1 MHSLGPSQI
10 GREGMDVEL
19 TEEGNGGGASVQ
31 IRRGRRRFGAPD
43 KCMGF
48 AERGGRGVSELRC
61 RAQPWNKREQQRAS
75 AAFDQKEK
83 GNGGRGRHHAEEGGG
98 AVWSSAMLREGERSP
113 TPGSC
118 AGAAETGAGQAVSS
132 TVRKQGSGR
141 WAWAARK
148 CVGRPREG
156 NELGRF

>member
-1 MHSLGPSQI
+1 MAVALRCKSD
-10 GREGMDVEL
+10 E
-19 TEEGNGGGASVQ
+19 GGGASVLLTNAWAL
-31 IRRGRRRFGAPD
+31 RRGEEGVSASFGA
-43 KCMGF
+43 
-48 AERGGRGVSELRC
+48 ERSRGTKESSRGHRRLLTKR
-61 RAQPWNKREQQRAS
+61 KREM
-75 AAFDQKEK
+75 
-83 GNGGRGRHHAEEGGG
+83 GGRGRHHAEEGGG

-118 AGAAETGAGQAVSS
+118 AGAAETGAGQAVSG

-141 WAWAARK
+141 CAWAARK